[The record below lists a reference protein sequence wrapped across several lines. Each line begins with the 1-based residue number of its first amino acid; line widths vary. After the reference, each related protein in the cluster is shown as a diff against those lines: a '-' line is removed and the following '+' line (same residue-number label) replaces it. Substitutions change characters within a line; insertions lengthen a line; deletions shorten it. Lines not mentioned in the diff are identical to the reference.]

1 MDNFLDHWKLF
12 AVDLM
17 GMQQGLKHRVSHGI
31 FPNRGFRVLE
41 LGVKNHFEISEFR
54 SDF

>member
-41 LGVKNHFEISEFR
+41 LGVKNHFEISKI
-54 SDF
+54 